1 MLVLFS
7 YSALLEEEGWIK
19 AQKKNYSLGYG
30 EDYAV
35 SDDE

>member
-1 MLVLFS
+1 MFVLFI
-7 YSALLEEEGWIK
+7 YSSLLEEEGWIK
-19 AQKKNYSLGYG
+19 SQKKNYSLGYG

>member
-1 MLVLFS
+1 MLVLFITS
-7 YSALLEEEGWIK
+7 SLLKEEEWIK
-19 AQKKNYSLGYG
+19 SQKKNYSLGYG